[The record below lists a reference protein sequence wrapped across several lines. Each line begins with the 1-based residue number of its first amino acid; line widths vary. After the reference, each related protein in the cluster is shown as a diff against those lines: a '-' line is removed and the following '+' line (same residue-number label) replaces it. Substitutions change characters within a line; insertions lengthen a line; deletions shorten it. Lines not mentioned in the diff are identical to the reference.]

1 MTFREISRLNRT
13 YPWHIQW
20 IRVVYRF
27 IMHYPAS
34 NGNRRKCKSVPTH
47 EILISIESVS
57 SQRQG
62 SCCSHARSMDV
73 DKNDSMIKR
82 CHNSKS
88 QTKQPT
94 RGTIRKR
101 HKTEISTCI
110 TTSTIKVKQPAR
122 HQEPYHKTRTKHK
135 TPTPNGKNKRQ

>member
-101 HKTEISTCI
+101 HKTEISI